1 MDDCAST
8 DSLRNYNYDCLS
20 TKSFYSD
27 DCTDATLQ
35 AELSGLI
42 LKDVDMKEYVQHV
55 YGVSKAD
62 IEYIRSKGWQI
73 EGLST
78 YTKLLDEDA
87 KEEVLYGSFKT
98 MMDDLFS
105 TFTGDGLKLD
115 VHYVSLGKT
124 TLNSIGNVRKP
135 EQLFFFGAHDD
146 KSPVTWSLTKAFVE
160 LAVTPL
166 TQRIAAS
173 NPTVATINEERAT
186 TTATEVLTD
195 SAADLA
201 PFPPLTSRLGSN
213 EGIAKE
219 GGNKEARSDKAK
231 GEAVVEKVWSHFKIT
246 GDPLYVYGGLAGRG
260 SHVLPGDLVE
270 ETPSQNRAE
279 GMASNGK
286 QVAESKPEGAMK
298 ARRNADLLASTRDDD
313 QGGSMQEPETPMK
326 LDYSDD
332 GSDDG
337 SNNKSDDA
345 KTEDSAP
352 PHESKEKS
360 PPVNV
365 DFETLGGCLTFEN
378 FMNALSDWT
387 PREVPKKYQEHAER
401 LLAEEPIILYQL

>member
-42 LKDVDMKEYVQHV
+42 LKDVDMTEYVQRV

-87 KEEVLYGSFKT
+87 KEEDLYGSFKG
-98 MMDDLFS
+98 MMDGLFS

-124 TLNSIGNVRKP
+124 TLKSIGNVRKP
-135 EQLFFFGAHDD
+135 EQLFFFGSHDD

-166 TQRIAAS
+166 TQRIAAC
-173 NPTVATINEERAT
+173 NPTVATINEERT
-186 TTATEVLTD
+186 TTTTTEVLTD
-195 SAADLA
+195 SAADLV
-201 PFPPLTSRLGSN
+201 PPPPLTSRPVF
-213 EGIAKE
+213 E
-219 GGNKEARSDKAK
+219 
-231 GEAVVEKVWSHFKIT
+231 
-246 GDPLYVYGGLAGRG
+246 PLRETWIEPLV
-260 SHVLPGDLVE
+260 DLF
-270 ETPSQNRAE
+270 R
-279 GMASNGK
+279 
-286 QVAESKPEGAMK
+286 K
-298 ARRNADLLASTRDDD
+298 ARANANLLARAKK
-313 QGGSMQEPETPMK
+313 GGQTSKRPARKPRK
-326 LDYSDD
+326 LPKYSDD
-332 GSDDG
+332 ESDEERI
-337 SNNKSDDA
+337 DA
-345 KTEDSAP
+345 DSEEDPVS
-352 PHESKEKS
+352 S
-360 PPVNV
+360 PPPTAQSLAVNV
-365 DFETLGGCLTFEN
+365 DFATLGGYLTFEN
-378 FMNALSDWT
+378 FMKALDGWEPSG
-387 PREVPKKYQEHAER
+387 VPKKYREYAER
-401 LLAEEPIILYQL
+401 LLEEEPVTATTPSSTAKSPGY

>member
-186 TTATEVLTD
+186 TTATE
-195 SAADLA
+195 
-201 PFPPLTSRLGSN
+201 
-213 EGIAKE
+213 
-219 GGNKEARSDKAK
+219 
-231 GEAVVEKVWSHFKIT
+231 
-246 GDPLYVYGGLAGRG
+246 
-260 SHVLPGDLVE
+260 
-270 ETPSQNRAE
+270 
-279 GMASNGK
+279 
-286 QVAESKPEGAMK
+286 K